1 MIKTQFDA
9 NIKVLRSDNGG
20 LFSRDPQLYL
30 QENIIESQTSCPYTP
45 KQNRS
50 CWEEESSSISEQVQ
64 ALHSHFDSY
73 LASDLEGHEWMLERV
88 PSQLHA

>member
-1 MIKTQFDA
+1 MDISFSIAKDEVSSVMKLFHRMIKTQFDA

-50 CWEEESSSISEQVQ
+50 C
-64 ALHSHFDSY
+64 
-73 LASDLEGHEWMLERV
+73 
-88 PSQLHA
+88 